1 MMTDQNTA
9 VLEVSVEEKGV
20 ISTPQSLQNDAPTV
34 KVIRTKRLYYNKN
47 NNIMFL

>member
-20 ISTPQSLQNDAPTV
+20 TSTPHLLQNDAPTV
-34 KVIRTKRLYYNKN
+34 KVIYAISVNLFSKILCY
-47 NNIMFL
+47 